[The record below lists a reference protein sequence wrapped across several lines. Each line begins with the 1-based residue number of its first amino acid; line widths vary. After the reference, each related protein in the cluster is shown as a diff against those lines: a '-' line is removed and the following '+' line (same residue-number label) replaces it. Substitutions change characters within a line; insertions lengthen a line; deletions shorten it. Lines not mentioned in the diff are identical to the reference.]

1 LAFGRPEDFSCLNS
15 REPNTL
21 GKANQVPKKFLLGF
35 GIDGIPKS
43 QQNAGNKVL

>member
-1 LAFGRPEDFSCLNS
+1 LALRGSENFAGFNS
-15 REPNTL
+15 RYTNAL

-35 GIDGIPKS
+35 GIDGIPEC